1 MRRRDIRAETGG
13 MESGSGRFRRRN
25 QIEQAR
31 RGLRAEIL
39 ALRHELELLEEVL
52 RAGPTPISARA
63 ARDRSLHSLRE
74 AELGWRGSRAPTDL
88 STVVSALEDARSA
101 LQDSLD
107 ALSRRAA
114 RAGS

>member
-1 MRRRDIRAETGG
+1 

-31 RGLRAEIL
+31 RGLRSEIL
-39 ALRHELELLEEVL
+39 ALRRELELLEEVL

-63 ARDRSLHSLRE
+63 ALDHAFFCLRA
-74 AELGWRGSRAPTDL
+74 AERAWRGSRDPGHLPKVDTELVEARE
-88 STVVSALEDARSA
+88 ALRAC
-101 LQDSLD
+101 LD
-107 ALSRRAA
+107 ALTRRAA

>member
-1 MRRRDIRAETGG
+1 
-13 MESGSGRFRRRN
+13 MESGSGRFRRRD

-31 RGLRAEIL
+31 RGLRSEIL

-63 ARDRSLHSLRE
+63 ALDHAFFCLRA
-74 AELGWRGSRAPTDL
+74 AERAWRRSRAPAELPIVDTQL
-88 STVVSALEDARSA
+88 RESREALRAC
-101 LQDSLD
+101 LD